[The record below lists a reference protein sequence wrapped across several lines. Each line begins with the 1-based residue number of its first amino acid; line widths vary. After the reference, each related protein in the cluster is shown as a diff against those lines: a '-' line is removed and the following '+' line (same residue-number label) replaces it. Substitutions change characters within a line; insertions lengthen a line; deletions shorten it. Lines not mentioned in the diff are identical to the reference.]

1 MAPLPTPQL
10 LLAAFCLATLPVG
23 APAQTIP
30 DPQIDLTAIGR
41 LATRP
46 ARAITGSNWSIGCEV
61 LDRDLANYEHYKSY
75 LGPLGA
81 KHARLQAG
89 WAKTEKTKG
98 SYDWTWLDAV
108 VDDVRRQGVQPWM
121 QFSYGNPIYPGG
133 GGPTLGDGIPKSPEA
148 LAAWDNW
155 VRGTVRR
162 FRDRVN
168 AWEVWNEPDGAAAQ
182 KMFTV
187 EEYARLF
194 VRTAE
199 IIRAEQPRAQIYALS
214 LSSSAP
220 YLEAFL
226 RLMQSWGKLALF
238 DAITFHGYPKNP
250 DETRLEGLRKVLE
263 KLRLDIP
270 LRQGETGAPSTT
282 GTSGALGNF
291 PGSELTQAKWIL
303 RRALAFHGH
312 DVPFSLFL
320 LMEFD
325 YAGQP
330 HTGINSKGLL
340 KTNPDKTVA
349 YAKPSYRAA
358 QHLFS
363 LFDDSWGRI
372 RDFAVRA
379 ETPEKLAAY
388 AFRHRESGQELVVTW
403 ASAAMPTESLATA
416 PVDLE
421 LPGLNIAEPVVADLR
436 TGVVYRVPPDCV
448 VRAPGAPLRIRRVPI
463 YDSPIVVAERS
474 ALRMQP

>member
-1 MAPLPTPQL
+1 MTALRHLRL
-10 LLAAFCLATLPVG
+10 LFVALSFASLSWEVS
-23 APAQTIP
+23 AQSIP
-30 DPQIDLTAIGR
+30 EAEIGLMAIGR
-41 LATRP
+41 LATRH
-46 ARAITGSNWSIGCEV
+46 AREISGSDWSIGCEV
-61 LDRDLANYEHYKSY
+61 LDRDLANYDHYKSY

-98 SYDWTWLDAV
+98 LHDWAWLDAV
-108 VDDVRRQGVQPWM
+108 VDDMRRQGVQPWM

-148 LAAWDNW
+148 LEAWDDW

-162 FRDRVN
+162 FRDRVHE
-168 AWEVWNEPDGAAAQ
+168 WEVWNEPDGGPAREL
-182 KMFTV
+182 FTV

-199 IIRAEQPRAQIYALS
+199 IVRTEQPGARLYALS
-214 LSSSAP
+214 LAGGAP
-220 YLEAFL
+220 YMEEFL
-226 RLMQSWGKLALF
+226 RFMRDWDKLALI

-250 DETRLEGLRKVLE
+250 DETRLERFQKVLE
-263 KLRLDIP
+263 TLRLGIP

-312 DVPFSLFL
+312 DVPFSLFT

-340 KTNPDKTVA
+340 KAIPDKTVA
-349 YAKPSYRAA
+349 GVKASYRAA
-358 QHLFS
+358 QHIFS
-363 LFDDSWGRI
+363 LFDDSWVRL
-372 RDFAVRA
+372 REFAIRA
-379 ETPEKLAAY
+379 ETSEKLAAY
-388 AFRHRESGQELVVTW
+388 AFRQPETGKHLVVAW
-403 ASAAMPTESLATA
+403 ASGAMPTESLATTA
-416 PVDLE
+416 IDLE
-421 LPGLNIAEPVVADLR
+421 LPGITLAEPVVGDLR
-436 TGVVYRVPPDCV
+436 TGIVYRVPPEHI
-448 VRAPGAPLRIRRVPI
+448 VRAPGAPLRIRQMPI
-463 YDSPIVVAERS
+463 YDSPIVVAERT
-474 ALRMQP
+474 ALRLQP